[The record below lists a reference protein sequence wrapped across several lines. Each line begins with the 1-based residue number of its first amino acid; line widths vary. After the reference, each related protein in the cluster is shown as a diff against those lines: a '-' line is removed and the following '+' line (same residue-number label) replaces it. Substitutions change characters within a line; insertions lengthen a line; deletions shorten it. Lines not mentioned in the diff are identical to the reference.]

1 VAGVQHRRAQPGW
14 LHRGSSPTTLWP
26 RRQTRMSDHQHRGP
40 RLYAF
45 MICERCYHECQ
56 KSRTIHPYHPCQH
69 IGSPQI
75 LATWYRGQLVRVRPF
90 PAHTADI
97 LASRSMWF
105 GLCVDESRCRGAK
118 CTFAHSLAERDF
130 WNTELTDRRW
140 PTRTP
145 LARVRPPPTPPTAHW
160 PCPEFLSSAFN
171 QAPSVS

>member
-1 VAGVQHRRAQPGW
+1 MVAGVQHRRAQPGW

-45 MICERCYHECQ
+45 MICERCYYECQ
-56 KSRTIHPYHPCQH
+56 KSLTKYPDHPCQH

-75 LATWYRGQLVRVRPF
+75 LATRYRSQLVRVRPF
-90 PAHTADI
+90 PAHTADN
-97 LASRSMWF
+97 LASRNMWF
-105 GLCVDESRCRGAK
+105 GLCVHGSRCRGAK

-130 WNTELTDRRW
+130 WNTELADRRW
-140 PTRTP
+140 PPRT
-145 LARVRPPPTPPTAHW
+145 LTRVRPPPTPPTAHW
-160 PCPEFLSSAFN
+160 PCPEFFSSASN